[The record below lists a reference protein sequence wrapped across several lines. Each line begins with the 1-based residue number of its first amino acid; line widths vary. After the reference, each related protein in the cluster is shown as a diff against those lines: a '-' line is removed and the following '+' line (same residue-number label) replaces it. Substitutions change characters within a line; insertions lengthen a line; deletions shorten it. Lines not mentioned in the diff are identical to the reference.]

1 MAHAQA
7 QKSEDPAKKAAAVE
21 PQQGSGPA
29 NDVARPSDT
38 PSLLD
43 AQRKDQAP
51 TEAKEP
57 EEKSA
62 GLKNYEATLGK
73 WLGPKLYKAVSKQ
86 ITHEKMAKYA
96 DSGLKSAL
104 KALGK
109 TMGDLSDGQMSD
121 ADVDLLVKALQKE
134 YGTTAGKWVMEHGEG
149 MTDALNGWVD
159 ANPELIVVIG
169 LLAAAGAIAADMD
182 IPAFSTSIGIK
193 SGFSAEVGAKL
204 GSLQNLALEK
214 LEAGLSYKSKQ
225 LEAKWVGTYEDEKGF
240 STKMNLKYQASKNT
254 SVGMFGQWSQ
264 EEGAAGGI
272 NLDYKKDDRFSFGAY
287 GKMSEKNGAEV
298 GVGVKWRF

>member
-1 MAHAQA
+1 MGHAQA
-7 QKSEDPAKKAAAVE
+7 QKSEDPAKKAADSE
-21 PQQGSGPA
+21 PEESGPA
-29 NDVARPSDT
+29 NDVAKPSDT

-43 AQRKDQAP
+43 AQRKDQSPAA
-51 TEAKEP
+51 AKEP
-57 EEKSA
+57 EQKSA

-86 ITHEKMAKYA
+86 ITHDKMVKYA
-96 DSGLKSAL
+96 NSGMKSAL

-109 TMGDLSDGQMSD
+109 SVGDLADGQLSD
-121 ADVDLLVKALQKE
+121 SDVDKLVKALQAE
-134 YGTTAGKWVMEHGEG
+134 YGSVAGDWVKENGEG
-149 MTDALNGWVD
+149 LTDALNGFVD
-159 ANPELIVVIG
+159 ANPILIVTIG

-193 SGFSAEVGAKL
+193 SGFSAQIGAEL
-204 GSLQNLALEK
+204 GTLQNLALEK
-214 LEAGLSYKSKQ
+214 IEAGIKYESKK
-225 LEAKWVGTYEDEKGF
+225 LDAKWVGIYEGDKGF

-254 SVGMFGQWSQ
+254 SVGMFGQWSEQ
-264 EEGAAGGI
+264 DGAAGGI

-298 GVGVKWRF
+298 GLGMKWRF